1 MNIKE
6 RLELANWAVARAK
19 KAGADDVAVNI
30 VNQRDIEVEYR
41 DNQLDKLKESTQ
53 NSLSLSIY
61 ANQRYSSHTTNDI
74 KKETLSGFIAEAVA
88 MTKYLSE
95 DPYRLLPDPKYYAG
109 QKDIDLELIDPTY
122 SKVTSEKRV
131 KIAKE
136 IQDITLGLSDKII
149 SCTAY
154 YSDSS
159 YDTVKVH
166 SNGFEGTRQGTSFSS
181 GVDVTV
187 KDGDRGRPEDWDWRT
202 VRFFKDLA
210 APEILAQTAVS
221 RALDKIGQAKMASGT
236 YDMVVENRA
245 VGRILGSL
253 TGPMRAS
260 SLQQKSSFLEGK
272 LNQKIASDKLT
283 VIDEPFIKAG
293 LGSQI
298 FDGEGMATKRRVM
311 IDKGVLKSYY
321 VDNYYGRKLGME
333 PTIASSTNT
342 VFEYGTRSPEE
353 MIKDIK
359 KGFLITDFIGG
370 NSNSTTGD
378 FSFGIIGKY
387 VENGIIIQ
395 PVNEMNISGNLVEF
409 WNQLAEVGNDPY
421 IYSSTRR
428 PSLYFKDVQ
437 FSGI

>member
-1 MNIKE
+1 MNKKE
-6 RLELANWAVARAK
+6 RLELAHWVVTQAK
-19 KAGADDVAVNI
+19 KAGADDAAVNI
-30 VNQRDIEVEYR
+30 VNQRDIDVEYR
-41 DNQLDKLKESTQ
+41 DNKLDKLKDSTQ

-61 ANQRYSSHTTNDI
+61 ANQKYSSHSTNDL
-74 KKETLSGFIAEAVA
+74 KKETLSKFIDEAVA

-95 DPYRLLPDPKYYAG
+95 DPYRLLPDPKYYEG
-109 QKDIDLELIDPTY
+109 QQNIDLELVDPAY
-122 SKVTSEKRV
+122 GKVNSETRV

-149 SCTAY
+149 TCTAY

-166 SNGFEGTRQGTSFSS
+166 SNGFEGTRQGTSFTG

-187 KDGDRGRPEDWDWRT
+187 KDGDKGRPNDWDWRT
-202 VRFFKDLA
+202 VRFFNDLPS
-210 APEILAQTAVS
+210 PEIMANFAVK
-221 RALDKIGQAKMASGT
+221 RALDKIGQTKMASGT
-236 YDMVVENRA
+236 YDMVIENRA
-245 VGRILGSL
+245 AGRILGSL
-253 TGPMRAS
+253 AGPMRAS
-260 SLQQKSSFLEGK
+260 SLQQKRSFLEGK
-272 LNQKIASDKLT
+272 LDQKIASDKLT
-283 VIDEPFIKAG
+283 AIDDPFIKTG
-293 LGSQI
+293 LGSQT

-333 PTIASSTNT
+333 PTIASATNT
-342 VFEYGTRSPEE
+342 VFEYGSRSPEE

-378 FSFGIIGKY
+378 FSFGIVGKY
-387 VENGIIIQ
+387 IEDGKIIQ
-395 PVNEMNISGNLVEF
+395 PVNEMNISGNLTDF

-421 IYSSTRR
+421 IYSSMRR
-428 PSLYFKDVQ
+428 PSFYFKNVQ